1 LSKIKEL
8 EVLLK
13 TDVLIEVEEE
23 IVAIEKLLEKNS
35 SNKNLKIELEYMQDV
50 KKFYNEALNQI
61 DKGLL
66 TEEEAN
72 NILLDLEDMREDDE
86 DEI

>member
-1 LSKIKEL
+1 MSKIEEL
-8 EVLLK
+8 ETLLK
-13 TDVLIEVEEE
+13 TDVLVEVEEE